1 MPIEAAVSVIKW
13 RVASAAAKCSRGL
26 NSGVLMA
33 EIAPGRRLLLKE
45 FCRYV
50 CAAGVIGYSAA
61 SVTGARNSR
70 RRLCAAGSGEKGG
83 EDVSVRE
90 VKVERVSVISSKAF
104 EDVVA
109 ALERAI
115 GRPDLTAFGKEMAA
129 AKTFADVEKVVQAA
143 VGSSGFME
151 FARMDLGAVLRKRN
165 GASAR
170 QCLRLIVG
178 NPVIMSRMV
187 EHVPDAGSYAPVTI
201 LVDERADGVHLS
213 YDRMASFLAG
223 YGSPEALAVARELDA
238 KVERLLAAAAT

>member
-1 MPIEAAVSVIKW
+1 MECGE
-13 RVASAAAKCSRGL
+13 RRGKMFARAEL
-26 NSGVLMA
+26 AGVFMA
-33 EIAPGRRLLLKE
+33 EMAAERRRLLKE
-45 FCRYV
+45 FCRCV
-50 CAAGVIGYSAA
+50 CAAGVVGYSAA
-61 SVTGARNSR
+61 SPFSPNIGARILTR
-70 RRLCAAGSGEKGG
+70 GLWTAGDGKKGG
-83 EDVSVRE
+83 EGVGIRE
-90 VKVERVSVISSKAF
+90 VKVERVSVTSSKKF
-104 EDVVA
+104 EEVVA

-115 GRPDLTAFGKEMAA
+115 GRPDMSAFGREMAA

-165 GASAR
+165 GAAAR

-223 YGSPEALAVARELDA
+223 YGSEEALAVARELDA
-238 KVERLLAAAAT
+238 KVERLLAAASG